1 MLGKRK
7 LTGVHQWSA
16 IALLAIVY
24 YATAELGR
32 NLASTPNQVTPL
44 WPPDGFALAAV
55 LLLGW
60 KIAPGVAI
68 GSFFANVGA
77 FLKTSNWMDLL
88 TSLIGIFAIACGTTL
103 GTLLAAYLLE
113 KFVGTENL
121 FNRKK
126 NVIKFV
132 VFGAMSEAIV
142 SASIGVSSLYFLGGF
157 SVKNYA
163 NDWGIW
169 WMSNFCGIMIFT
181 PFLLLTYQKKIA
193 QKSKIYW
200 RKTARKILNI
210 KKIFPEKIKSNK
222 VTNKGIELC
231 LLIGLVIWLCK
242 IAFGGGYFIEY
253 MLIPCLVWGV
263 LRFGLWDAS
272 LLIVIISS
280 SAVLG
285 TVRGYGPFFITNNL
299 NTSLV
304 LLQSFI
310 CVVVLT
316 TLILWAAISEQQAV
330 ENELRIER
338 EELATALQELKYTQ
352 SQLIQTEKMSSLGQL
367 VAGLAHEINH
377 PVQFISGNLSDAE
390 NYVDTLMELI
400 KLYQSYYPQ
409 ANFEIED
416 YLQEKEINFLIA
428 EIPKVFSSMAIGSE
442 RIKHLILSLHNF
454 AQTDQAQLQLVDIH
468 DGIESTLMILQHRL
482 KSHGDYHAIELIKEY
497 NDLPQIECY
506 VGSLNQVFMNILT
519 NAIEVLEPQRILKK
533 PNSNFDKVP
542 RIEILTNIYDENHI
556 TISISDNGS
565 GIYPEII
572 SRIFEPFFTTKPI
585 GKGTGLGLSISY
597 QIVVEQHKG
606 ELECFPLQEQG
617 TQFLIKL
624 PVTQKA
630 HF

>member
-77 FLKTSNWMDLL
+77 FLKTSNWMALM

-142 SASIGVSSLYFLGGF
+142 SASIGVSSLCFLGGF

-163 NDWGIW
+163 HDWGIW
-169 WMSNFCGIMIFT
+169 WMSNFGGIMIFT

-193 QKSKIYW
+193 QKSKINF
-200 RKTARKILNI
+200 RKSIKKLLNI
-210 KKIFPEKIKSNK
+210 KNLFRGSKSNK
-222 VTNKGIELC
+222 ITNKWIELC

-285 TVRGYGPFFITNNL
+285 TVRGYGPFFIPNNL
-299 NTSLV
+299 NISLV

-416 YLQEKEINFLIA
+416 FLQEKEINFLIA

-497 NDLPQIECY
+497 NELPPIECY
-506 VGSLNQVFMNILT
+506 VCSLNQVFMNILT

-533 PNSNFDKVP
+533 PSSNFEKVP
-542 RIEILTNIYDENHI
+542 RIEIMTNIYDENHI

-565 GIYPEII
+565 GMYPEII

-606 ELECFPLQEQG
+606 QLECLSLKEQG

-630 HF
+630 QF

>member
-1 MLGKRK
+1 MLGKRT
-7 LTGVHQWSA
+7 LTGVHQWSQ

-24 YATAELGR
+24 YATAALGR
-32 NLASTPNQVTPL
+32 DLASTPNQVTPL

-60 KIAPGVAI
+60 NIAPGIAI
-68 GSFFANVGA
+68 GSFFANFRA
-77 FLKTSNWMDLL
+77 FLQTSNSMDIV
-88 TSLIGIFAIACGTTL
+88 TSLLGILAIACGTTL

-121 FNRKK
+121 FNRKI

-132 VFGAMSEAIV
+132 FFGAMSEAIV
-142 SASIGVSSLYFLGGF
+142 SASIGVTSLCLLGRF
-157 SVKNYA
+157 SLRDYA
-163 NDWGIW
+163 DNWVIW
-169 WMSNFCGIMIFT
+169 WMSNLGGILIFT
-181 PFLLLTYQKKIA
+181 PFLLLTFKSIFREKNKI
-193 QKSKIYW
+193 KWLPEPLNKLSKI
-200 RKTARKILNI
+200 KNIVRKI
-210 KKIFPEKIKSNK
+210 KCHKMTSKW
-222 VTNKGIELC
+222 IELC
-231 LLIGLVIWLCK
+231 LLIALVIWVGG

-263 LRFGLWDAS
+263 LRFDLWEAT

-285 TVRGYGPFFITNNL
+285 TVRGYGPFFIPNNL

-338 EELATALQELKYTQ
+338 AELATAIKELKYTQ

-377 PVQFISGNLSDAE
+377 PVKFISGNLSYAE
-390 NYVDTLMELI
+390 NYVDTLIELI
-400 KLYQSYYPQ
+400 KLYQIYYPQ
-409 ANFEIED
+409 ANFEIQDFIED
-416 YLQEKEINFLIA
+416 KEINFLIA

-454 AQTDQAQLQLVDIH
+454 AQTDEAQVQLVNIH

-482 KSHGDYHAIELIKEY
+482 KSHGDYHQIELIKEY
-497 NDLPQIECY
+497 NDLPEIECY
-506 VGSLNQVFMNILT
+506 VCSINQVFMNILT
-519 NAIEVLEPQRILKK
+519 NAIEVLEPKRILKK
-533 PNSNFDKVP
+533 PSSNFEKLP
-542 RIEILTNIYDENHI
+542 RIEIMTNVYDKNYI
-556 TISISDNGS
+556 TISILDNGS
-565 GIYPEII
+565 GISPDII

-597 QIVVEQHKG
+597 QIVVDQHKG
-606 ELECFPLQEQG
+606 QLECFSVKDQG
-617 TQFLIKL
+617 TQFMIKL

-630 HF
+630 KF

>member
-1 MLGKRK
+1 MLGKRT
-7 LTGVHQWSA
+7 LTGVHQWSQ

-24 YATAELGR
+24 YATAALGR
-32 NLASTPNQVTPL
+32 DLASTPNQVTPL

-60 KIAPGVAI
+60 NIAPGIAI
-68 GSFFANVGA
+68 GSFFANFRA
-77 FLKTSNWMDLL
+77 FLQTSNSMDIV
-88 TSLIGIFAIACGTTL
+88 TSLLGILAIACGTTL

-121 FNRKK
+121 FNRKI

-142 SASIGVSSLYFLGGF
+142 SASIGVSSLCFLRGF
-157 SVKNYA
+157 SVKIYA
-163 NDWGIW
+163 HDWVIW

-181 PFLLLTYQKKIA
+181 PFLLLTYQFFFAKT
-193 QKSKIYW
+193 SKISLS
-200 RKTARKILNI
+200 KTINKLI
-210 KKIFPEKIKSNK
+210 KFPMVWGEIKSQK
-222 VTNKGIELC
+222 ITTKWIELC

-253 MLIPCLVWGV
+253 ILIPCLVWGV
-263 LRFGLWDAS
+263 LRFGLWEAS

-316 TLILWAAISEQQAV
+316 TLILSASISEQQAA

-338 EELATALQELKYTQ
+338 EELAIALQELKYAQ

-377 PVQFISGNLSDAE
+377 PVKFISGNLSYAE
-390 NYVDTLMELI
+390 NYVDTLIELI
-400 KLYQSYYPQ
+400 KLYQIYYPQ
-409 ANFEIED
+409 ANFEIHDFIED
-416 YLQEKEINFLIA
+416 KEINFLIA
-428 EIPKVFSSMAIGSE
+428 EIPKVFSSMAIGAE

-454 AQTDQAQLQLVDIH
+454 AQTDQAHLQFVDIH

-482 KSHGDYHAIELIKEY
+482 KSHGDYHQIELIKEY
-497 NDLPQIECY
+497 NDLPEIECY
-506 VGSLNQVFMNILT
+506 VCSINQVFMNILT
-519 NAIEVLEPQRILKK
+519 NAIEVLEPKRIWPK
-533 PNSNFDKVP
+533 NSSNFEKLP
-542 RIEILTNIYDENHI
+542 RIEIMTNVYDENYI
-556 TISISDNGS
+556 TISILDNGR
-565 GIYPEII
+565 GISPDII

-606 ELECFPLQEQG
+606 QLECFSVKDQG
-617 TQFLIKL
+617 TQFMIKL

-630 HF
+630 KF

>member
-1 MLGKRK
+1 MLGKRE

-16 IALLAIVY
+16 IAFLAIVY
-24 YATAELGR
+24 YTTAELGR

-60 KIAPGVAI
+60 KIAPGIAI
-68 GSFFANVGA
+68 GSFLANVGA
-77 FLKTSNWMDLL
+77 FLKISNWMALL
-88 TSLIGIFAIACGTTL
+88 TSLIVIFTIACGTTL
-103 GTLLAAYLLE
+103 GTLLAAALLE
-113 KFVGTENL
+113 KIVGTENL
-121 FNRKK
+121 FNRKI

-142 SASIGVSSLYFLGGF
+142 SASIGVSSLCVLGGF

-163 NDWGIW
+163 HDWVIW
-169 WMSNFCGIMIFT
+169 WMSNFSGIMIFT
-181 PFLLLTYQKKIA
+181 PFLLLTYQRFFAKTMKIKLLKK
-193 QKSKIYW
+193 
-200 RKTARKILNI
+200 I
-210 KKIFPEKIKSNK
+210 KKIITFKNLKFQKKKSK
-222 VTNKGIELC
+222 WIELC
-231 LLIGLVIWLCK
+231 LLIGLVISLCK

-285 TVRGYGPFFITNNL
+285 TVRGYGPFFISNNL

-330 ENELRIER
+330 ENELRVER
-338 EELATALQELKYTQ
+338 EELATTLQELKYTQ

-390 NYVDTLMELI
+390 NYVDILMELI

-416 YLQEKEINFLIA
+416 FVEDKEINFLIA

-454 AQTDQAQLQLVDIH
+454 AQTDQAHLQFVDIH

-482 KSHGDYHAIELIKEY
+482 KSHGEYHAIELIKEY
-497 NDLPQIECY
+497 NELPLIECY
-506 VGSLNQVFMNILT
+506 VCSLNQVFMNILT

-533 PNSNFDKVP
+533 PNSNFDTVP
-542 RIEILTNIYDENHI
+542 RIEIMTNICDENHV
-556 TISISDNGS
+556 TISISDNGT
-565 GIYPEII
+565 GISSEII
-572 SRIFEPFFTTKPI
+572 SQIFEPFFTTKPI

-606 ELECFPLQEQG
+606 QLECFPLPEQG

-624 PVTQKA
+624 PVTQNA
-630 HF
+630 

>member
-1 MLGKRK
+1 MLGKRT
-7 LTGVHQWSA
+7 LTGVHQWGQ

-24 YATAELGR
+24 YATAALGR
-32 NLASTPNQVTPL
+32 DLASTPNQVTPL

-60 KIAPGVAI
+60 NIAPGIAI
-68 GSFFANVGA
+68 GSFFANFRA
-77 FLKTSNWMDLL
+77 FLQTSNSMDIV
-88 TSLIGIFAIACGTTL
+88 TSLLGILAIACGTTL

-121 FNRKK
+121 FNRKI

-132 VFGAMSEAIV
+132 FFGAMSEAIV
-142 SASIGVSSLYFLGGF
+142 SASIGVSSLCFLRGF

-163 NDWGIW
+163 HDWVIW
-169 WMSNFCGIMIFT
+169 WMSNFGGIMIFT
-181 PFLLLTYQKKIA
+181 PFLLLTYQFFFAKTSQISLSKTINKLIKFPIVLGEIKFQKIT
-193 QKSKIYW
+193 SKW
-200 RKTARKILNI
+200 
-210 KKIFPEKIKSNK
+210 
-222 VTNKGIELC
+222 IELC
-231 LLIGLVIWLCK
+231 LLMGLVIWLCK

-253 MLIPCLVWGV
+253 ILIPCLVWGV
-263 LRFGLWDAS
+263 LRFGLWEAS

-316 TLILWAAISEQQAV
+316 TLILSASISEQQAA

-338 EELATALQELKYTQ
+338 EELAIALQELKYAQ

-377 PVQFISGNLSDAE
+377 PVKFISGNLSYAE
-390 NYVDTLMELI
+390 NYVDTLIELI
-400 KLYQSYYPQ
+400 KLYQIYYPQ
-409 ANFEIED
+409 ANFEIQDFIED
-416 YLQEKEINFLIA
+416 KEINFLIA
-428 EIPKVFSSMAIGSE
+428 EIPKVFSSMAIGAE

-454 AQTDQAQLQLVDIH
+454 AQTDQAHLQFVDIH

-482 KSHGDYHAIELIKEY
+482 KSHGDYHQIELIKEY
-497 NDLPQIECY
+497 NDLPEIECY
-506 VGSLNQVFMNILT
+506 VCSINQVFMNILT
-519 NAIEVLEPQRILKK
+519 NAIEVLEPKRILKK
-533 PNSNFDKVP
+533 PSSNFEKLP
-542 RIEILTNIYDENHI
+542 RIEIMTNVYDENYI
-556 TISISDNGS
+556 TISILDNGS
-565 GIYPEII
+565 GISPDII

-597 QIVVEQHKG
+597 QIVVYQHKG
-606 ELECFPLQEQG
+606 QLECFSVKDQG
-617 TQFLIKL
+617 TQFMIKL

-630 HF
+630 KF